1 MISILFS
8 GQGSQQENMGGD
20 FYEKYEFSKNYYDNL
35 ESDLKDLILKGDL
48 ETLSKTKNTQPALIS
63 YQTMVSELLKNENV
77 KFDYTAGLSIGEYA
91 SLAHSN
97 VISSNEAIEIAKIRG
112 GLMEEIGE
120 KLNSKMVAVI
130 GMDKIDIENILSEV
144 SNEKSKGEISNLNCP
159 GQIVVSGETEA
170 IERFIK
176 LADDKARR
184 IIPINTSGPFHTSYL
199 KPVEEKL
206 REVLSNFEFKEE
218 EETKVVY
225 NLLGRE
231 RKSDEN
237 PVEIMAKQVSN
248 TVRFQ
253 ESIEYQ
259 IEKGVDTFV
268 EVGFGNV
275 LKGFVRKIDK
285 TKKVYV
291 IDSVESYEK
300 FLSEVKND

>member
-48 ETLSKTKNTQPALIS
+48 ENLSKTKNTQPALIS
-63 YQTMVSELLKNENV
+63 YQTMVSELLKNENLN
-77 KFDYTAGLSIGEYA
+77 FDYTAGLSIGEYA

-218 EETKVVY
+218 ETKVVY

>member
-48 ETLSKTKNTQPALIS
+48 ENLSKTKNTQPALIS

-218 EETKVVY
+218 ETKVVY